1 MSLTYQDS
9 YNDWLKTHPKPVAPK
24 VVPTKKAIAKAM
36 PVQTKKK
43 DPVKPWTWKSTD
55 THGYKTR
62 SAWRKAMAALG
73 KPTSG
78 GFNA

>member
-9 YNDWLKTHPKPVAPK
+9 YQSWKKLHPDLPKPV
-24 VVPTKKAIAKAM
+24 PTKQEIAAAM
-36 PVQTKKK
+36 PAETKKK

-62 SAWRKAMAALG
+62 KAWRQAMAALG
-73 KPTSG
+73 KHTAG
-78 GFNA
+78 GFA